1 MASLKGFL
9 DWVKGEDMEE
19 DYEEFVPR
27 SQPAAA
33 ARRHPLQRQRTPF
46 PIPQIHSVPAIK

>member
-19 DYEEFVPR
+19 DYEESFQDPSRRPQV
-27 SQPAAA
+27 
-33 ARRHPLQRQRTPF
+33 RRHPLQRQRTPF